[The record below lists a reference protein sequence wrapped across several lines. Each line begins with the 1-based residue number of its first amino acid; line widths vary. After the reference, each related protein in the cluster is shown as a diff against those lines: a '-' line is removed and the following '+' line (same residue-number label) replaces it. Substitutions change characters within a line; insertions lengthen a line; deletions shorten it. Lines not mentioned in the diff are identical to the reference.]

1 MGGGTWA
8 VGAGSSQAG
17 KDWSSAGQSGRSWL
31 LALPQIP
38 TTGVSLPTHCLV
50 FTIAQLYAVRP
61 LVSLISSEGG
71 GLEVCFDFEEPVKS
85 S

>member
-1 MGGGTWA
+1 MGAGTWA

-31 LALPQIP
+31 LALPQIT
-38 TTGVSLPTHCLV
+38 TTGVSLAFHNCTALRSEASC
-50 FTIAQLYAVRP
+50 
-61 LVSLISSEGG
+61 ISSEGG
-71 GLEVCFDFEEPVKS
+71 GLEVCFDLEEPVKS

>member
-38 TTGVSLPTHCLV
+38 TTSVSLAFHYCTALRSE
-50 FTIAQLYAVRP
+50 A
-61 LVSLISSEGG
+61 SLISSEGG
-71 GLEVCFDFEEPVKS
+71 GLEVCFDLEEGEKLLT
-85 S
+85 

>member
-38 TTGVSLPTHCLV
+38 TTGVSLAFHNCTALRSEASGLPHLLRGRRLGSV
-50 FTIAQLYAVRP
+50 F
-61 LVSLISSEGG
+61 
-71 GLEVCFDFEEPVKS
+71 
-85 S
+85 